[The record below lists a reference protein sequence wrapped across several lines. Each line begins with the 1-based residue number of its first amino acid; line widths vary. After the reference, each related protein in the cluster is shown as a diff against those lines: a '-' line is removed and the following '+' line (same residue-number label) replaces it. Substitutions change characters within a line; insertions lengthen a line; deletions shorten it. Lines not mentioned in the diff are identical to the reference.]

1 MFFQRNVSLFE
12 GSSCFLCF
20 ILDPLLYL
28 IEQIELLRK
37 ELIRLVP
44 LNLACIIP
52 SLNSFDYGRVGDVRC
67 DYDGDD
73 NDDDDGDY
81 DDDVSDD
88 NFGNQDH
95 DHNDEETLSA

>member
-12 GSSCFLCF
+12 GSSCFLRF
-20 ILDPLLYL
+20 ILDPPLYL
-28 IEQIELLRK
+28 IEQMELLRK

-52 SLNSFDYGRVGDVRC
+52 SLNSFDYGRVGDVRY